1 MAKLL
6 LNFSKANSARILH
19 GIITDTKL
27 NSNGKAVKH
36 FYCNLCKKKSKK
48 GALGNADFKKCHIMH
63 V

>member
-1 MAKLL
+1 MAKVL

-36 FYCNLCKKKSKK
+36 FYCNLCKKKSKR
-48 GALGNADFKKCHIMH
+48 GPQEMQTKKYHIMH